1 MYAMIET
8 MSYRTKA
15 RKIEGGHKLGAK
27 GRWGHRAE
35 AKSESRVARRCQDR
49 KINETKEDVE

>member
-1 MYAMIET
+1 

-49 KINETKEDVE
+49 RINEIKEDVE